1 MTSRGYESS
10 SFPQTLERGLR
21 PARWRIPSVR
31 SADAQGEKRAAS
43 RLYWIFPPLVSLAIQ
58 LWGLWTPAYSR
69 DETATLSA
77 AERPFGALVRMLHN
91 IDVVHGTYYSIIWLI
106 VRVAGTGEF
115 ATRLPS
121 AVATAVTAA
130 VVFGLGKRLVSPR
143 AGLAA
148 GLVFAVIPQASYWG
162 QTARPYAL
170 ETTLVAIATYVL
182 VLAMQAAVSGDKN
195 YRWLLAGYGACLT
208 ALGYMQFLGLL
219 VVAAHLFAVG
229 RTWLLNRADPMRRGL
244 ALGWLAAV
252 LISFAIA
259 SPVIVAGIA
268 QRGFGKTRVNIE
280 FFKSLLGLIGSD
292 SMAGVAG
299 LAVLCAIA
307 VSIFLGR
314 ARLRANWPGD
324 MIALCV
330 PWLLLPPA
338 ILIYESHGT
347 PLYFRY
353 LLFCAPAAAIL
364 LGAALAALG
373 WIVGAAVLAIFA
385 VLAVPTMLRVRGPDG
400 HGGADIV
407 AADQVIA
414 RDRRP
419 GDVVMYGSLNE
430 PIALATPYGIRQLR
444 NIELGK
450 TAIASGTLG
459 GLRAPRAVIDRR
471 AEAARRIWVVEISP
485 LNPKF
490 RPFAK
495 GQDFRKV
502 RSWKFEDTLILSL
515 YVNTAR

>member
-1 MTSRGYESS
+1 M
-10 SFPQTLERGLR
+10 
-21 PARWRIPSVR
+21 PSV
-31 SADAQGEKRAAS
+31 ERAAA
-43 RLYWIFPPLVSLAIQ
+43 REEKKTAAARYYWIVPPLVSLVIQ
-58 LWGLWTPAYSR
+58 LWWLSRPWYSR

-77 AERPFGALVRMLHN
+77 AERPFGSLIFMLHN
-91 IDVVHGTYYSIIWLI
+91 VDVVHGTYYSIIWVLI
-106 VRVAGTGEF
+106 RVAGTGEF
-115 ATRLPS
+115 VVRLPS
-121 AVATAVTAA
+121 AIATAVTAA
-130 VVFGLGKRLVSPR
+130 VVFGLGRRLVSPR

-170 ETTLVAIATYVL
+170 ETTLAAVATYVL
-182 VLAMQAAVSGDKN
+182 VLAMQAAASGDN
-195 YRWLLAGYGACLT
+195 RYRWLLAGYGACLT

-219 VVAAHLFAVG
+219 VVAAHLFAVL
-229 RTWLLNRADPMRRGL
+229 RTWLLNRADRKRRGL

-252 LISFAIA
+252 LVSFAIV

-268 QRGFGKTRVNIE
+268 QRGFGKAPVNIE
-280 FFKSLLGLIGSD
+280 FYESLLGLIGTNA
-292 SMAGVAG
+292 MAKVAG

-307 VSIFLGR
+307 VSVYLGR
-314 ARLRANWPGD
+314 ERLRANWPGD

-373 WIVGAAVLAIFA
+373 WIAGTAVLLVFA
-385 VLAVPTMLRVRGPDG
+385 ALAVPTLLRVRGVDG

-407 AADQVIA
+407 SADRIIA

-419 GDVVMYGSLNE
+419 GDVLMYGSIAE
-430 PIALATPYGIRQLR
+430 PIQLAYPSGMRQLE
-444 NIELGK
+444 NIDLGK
-450 TAIASGTLG
+450 SAIAAGTLG
-459 GLRAPRAVIDRR
+459 GQRASRVEVERR
-471 AEAARRIWVVEISP
+471 AEAARRIWLIEISP
-485 LNPKF
+485 INPKF
-490 RPFAK
+490 QPFPK
-495 GQDFRKV
+495 GLHFRKV
-502 RSWKFEDTLILSL
+502 GTWEFDTLVLFL
-515 YVNTAR
+515 YVPAAR